1 MLTNASVRTPKILQ
15 KAPQD
20 PPVYALFE
28 KCAAA
33 VSFGRR
39 GAATMP
45 IYTKV
50 YFTTVGQ
57 SDKVYKIWP
66 KLIQINFRRNDGL
79 SFA

>member
-1 MLTNASVRTPKILQ
+1 MLTNTRSPYAEDLSSP
-15 KAPQD
+15 PGD

>member
-1 MLTNASVRTPKILQ
+1 MGRPTETLIELSGVPADG
-15 KAPQD
+15 D

-57 SDKVYKIWP
+57 SDKVYKILP
-66 KLIQINFRRNDGL
+66 KLIHINFP
-79 SFA
+79 S